1 MTKFVSF
8 LAPHLNAYR
17 EFCCASERWSA
28 HTESVLRIFDRYCHE
43 SHAGSDSLTQGIIN
57 EWCKQRTS
65 ESGNS
70 CRARIYPV
78 YTFVKYLQERNLI
91 SEDLFPEI
99 PKQNRCTYI
108 PHFFT
113 TEELKRFFFECDHLP
128 VNRRSDYNRKLTVP
142 VIFRLLYS
150 TGMRTC
156 EARQLKCDDVDLK
169 HGVISIEKS
178 KSGAQHYIVM
188 HDSMTKLMER
198 YDKSI
203 SKLYPNRVYFFPGAR
218 APFRGEGWLCHTF
231 REIWD
236 KANTSNAIAYDLRH
250 FYATYNINRWVGQG
264 FDFFNKLVYLSQTM
278 GHATLESTKYYYSLV
293 PALSKILEA
302 KTSSEDDLI
311 IPEVDYEESNK

>member
-1 MTKFVSF
+1 MTEFVSF

-17 EFCCASERWSA
+17 DFCCTSERWSA

-43 SHAGSDSLTQGIIN
+43 SHAGTDSLTQGIIN

-70 CRARIYPV
+70 CRARIYPI
-78 YTFVKYLQERNLI
+78 YTFVKYLQDRDLI
-91 SEDLFPEI
+91 SEGLFLEI
-99 PKQNRCTYI
+99 PKQCRCTYI
-108 PHFFT
+108 PHSFT
-113 TEELKRFFFECDHLP
+113 VEELQRFFFECDHLP
-128 VNRRSDYNRKLTVP
+128 VNRSSDYNRKLTVP

-156 EARQLKCDDVDLK
+156 EARQLKCNDVDLN
-169 HGVISIEKS
+169 HGVINIEKS
-178 KSGAQHYIVM
+178 KGGTQHYIVM
-188 HDSMTKLMER
+188 HDSMTELMER

-203 SKLYPNRVYFFPGAR
+203 SKLYPDRDYFFPGVR
-218 APFRGEGWLCHTF
+218 APFRNEGWLCHTF

-264 FDFFNKLVYLSQTM
+264 FDFFDKLVYLSQTM
-278 GHATLESTKYYYSLV
+278 GHSTLESTKYYYSLV
-293 PALSKILEA
+293 PALSEVLKE
-302 KTSSEDDLI
+302 KTSIEDGLI